1 MAAVNRAASVI
12 DRHDGRLIWLRYKC
26 EGTAKKTVYLVGKGI
41 TYDTGGA
48 DIKAGGIMA
57 GMSRDKCGAAAVAG
71 FMKTVSLMKPEGLN
85 VVVGM
90 AMVRNSVGENC
101 YVADEIVTSRAGVRI
116 RIGNTDAE
124 GRMAM
129 VDVLCK
135 AKEQAVGQPD
145 PHLFTV
151 ATLTGHAVLA
161 VGPYTIVM
169 DNGPAR
175 HAGIASKLQAAG
187 DKVADMVEVSTI
199 RREDW
204 DNNSDKSGEFV
215 SIIQSGNQPS
225 SRTPRGHQLPGAFL
239 QQVSGLDKH
248 QLNSESPLKYSHLDI
263 AGSAGELPHPTT
275 GSSIAALVKLL
286 VK

>member
-1 MAAVNRAASVI
+1 M
-12 DRHDGRLIWLRYKC
+12 G
-26 EGTAKKTVYLVGKGI
+26 
-41 TYDTGGA
+41 
-48 DIKAGGIMA
+48 
-57 GMSRDKCGAAAVAG
+57 
-71 FMKTVSLMKPEGLN
+71 
-85 VVVGM
+85 
-90 AMVRNSVGENC
+90 
-101 YVADEIVTSRAGVRI
+101 AGVRI

-175 HAGIASKLQAAG
+175 HAGIA
-187 DKVADMVEVSTI
+187 
-199 RREDW
+199 
-204 DNNSDKSGEFV
+204 